1 MLLFNNSTFTKY
13 ILAEMYSDKK
23 HINITDVPSQ
33 KGAMLFVFFRF
44 LLLSNCRTISYRIF
58 VKNEKMSIFNFL
70 IATGQLQWQ
79 KKVMKTELPNSRAR
93 DFQISFLSSELSI
106 RPGLESR

>member
-33 KGAMLFVFFRF
+33 KGAMLLFFSDFCSYQIVGPF
-44 LLLSNCRTISYRIF
+44 LTEFSS
-58 VKNEKMSIFNFL
+58 KM
-70 IATGQLQWQ
+70 
-79 KKVMKTELPNSRAR
+79 KK
-93 DFQISFLSSELSI
+93 
-106 RPGLESR
+106 